1 MADKKQR
8 PRPHSASTF
17 GGSLRPKLSS
27 SNNGPGPA
35 EYSLADKNSKVSFGF
50 GSTKREFAA
59 VSKFDKRPDPG
70 QYFKEEKKNS
80 KRGYSMAGRP
90 SKDREA

>member
-8 PRPHSASTF
+8 PRPKSASTF
-17 GGSLRPKLSS
+17 GGSLRPKMSS
-27 SNNGPGPA
+27 KDGPGPA

-70 QYFKEEKKNS
+70 QYFKEEKNNK
-80 KRGYSMAGRP
+80 KGYSMAGRP
-90 SKDREA
+90 TKDREL